1 MAVAKAKEIQRV
13 EPRAPRQE
21 RSRQK
26 VELMLEA
33 ATRIL
38 EKDGMGGLTTNAIA
52 AKAGVCIGTLYQYF
66 PHKEAILDALAAQE
80 LAGMSARVMAAM
92 QDPALETTQD
102 RVAAVVRAVSATY
115 GRRHEAHR
123 LVMAHSLSRGGNG
136 LAPLLSRLRAHLSAE
151 RVTGAIRAPLE
162 QAEAFVL
169 SHAFAGVLRAMI
181 SDHDNAPPQAEIEGA
196 LTRLVVRFLG

>member
-1 MAVAKAKEIQRV
+1 MAAAKIKEIHRI

-38 EKDGMGGLTTNAIA
+38 EKDGMEGLTTNAIA

-80 LAGMSARVMAAM
+80 LLRLHAIG
-92 QDPALETTQD
+92 
-102 RVAAVVRAVSATY
+102 AV
-115 GRRHEAHR
+115 GRRVD
-123 LVMAHSLSRGGNG
+123 LDRGHLGS
-136 LAPLLSRLRAHLSAE
+136 LAPGGGKDVNRA
-151 RVTGAIRAPLE
+151 
-162 QAEAFVL
+162 
-169 SHAFAGVLRAMI
+169 
-181 SDHDNAPPQAEIEGA
+181 N
-196 LTRLVVRFLG
+196 